1 MEDILVHHGILGMK
15 WGIRR
20 YQNKDGTL
28 TSAGKKR
35 YSNNDDIKDA
45 QQKNTEEPKKKS
57 VKDMSDEEL
66 RREVNRMQLEQNYL
80 KMTGQNIEKGKSAA
94 EIALGKMKESFVSTV
109 AQKSG
114 QILAERLVNLM
125 LGVKNDKENK
135 DNSSKNNSSN
145 KNDLKEVKDSLTKEI
160 NSLKKEIKKESK
172 ASNDISKSPTK
183 SGENTSK
190 SSNESYTIPWQY
202 SKGLQRYERK
212 RTSNPTGFIGKY
224 GR

>member
-1 MEDILVHHGILGMK
+1 MDDVLIHYGILGMK
-15 WGIRR
+15 WGVRR
-20 YQNKDGTL
+20 YQNKDGSL

-35 YSNNDDIKDA
+35 YGNNDDIKDS

-66 RREVNRMQLEQNYL
+66 RREINRMQLEQSYL
-80 KMTGQNIEKGKSAA
+80 RMTGQNIEKGKSAV

-114 QILAERLVNLM
+114 QILAERLVNSM
-125 LGVKNDKENK
+125 LGVKDNKDNK
-135 DNSSKNNSSN
+135 DNSSKNNNSN
-145 KNDLKEVKDSLTKEI
+145 KNDIKEVKDSLTKEI
-160 NSLKKEIKKESK
+160 NSLKKEIKKETK
-172 ASNDISKSPTK
+172 SNDNSPK
-183 SGENTSK
+183 K
-190 SSNESYTIPWQY
+190 SNETTTTPWQY
-202 SKGLQRYERK
+202 SQGLQRYERK

>member
-1 MEDILVHHGILGMK
+1 MDDVLIHYGILGMK
-15 WGIRR
+15 WGVRR
-20 YQNKDGTL
+20 YQNKDGSL

-35 YSNNDDIKDA
+35 YSNNDNIKEA
-45 QQKNTEEPKKKS
+45 PQKNTEEPKKKS

-80 KMTGQNIEKGKSAA
+80 RMTGQNIEKGKSAA

-114 QILAERLVNLM
+114 QILAERLVNSM
-125 LGVKNDKENK
+125 LGVKDNKDNK
-135 DNSSKNNSSN
+135 DNSSKNNNSN
-145 KNDLKEVKDSLTKEI
+145 KNDIKEVKDSLTKEI
-160 NSLKKEIKKESK
+160 NSLKKEIKKETK
-172 ASNDISKSPTK
+172 SNDNSPK
-183 SGENTSK
+183 K
-190 SSNESYTIPWQY
+190 SNETITTPWQY
-202 SKGLQRYERK
+202 SQGIQRYERK

>member
-1 MEDILVHHGILGMK
+1 MDDVLIHYGILGMK
-15 WGIRR
+15 WGVRR
-20 YQNKDGTL
+20 YQNKDGSL

-35 YSNNDDIKDA
+35 YSNNDNIKEA
-45 QQKNTEEPKKKS
+45 PQKNTEEPKKKS

-80 KMTGQNIEKGKSAA
+80 RMTGQNIEKGKSAA

-114 QILAERLVNLM
+114 QILAERLVNSM
-125 LGVKNDKENK
+125 LGVKDNKDNK
-135 DNSSKNNSSN
+135 DNSSKNNNSN
-145 KNDLKEVKDSLTKEI
+145 KNDIKEVKDSLTKEI
-160 NSLKKEIKKESK
+160 NSLKKEIKKEPK
-172 ASNDISKSPTK
+172 SNDNSPK
-183 SGENTSK
+183 K
-190 SSNESYTIPWQY
+190 SNETITTPWQY
-202 SKGLQRYERK
+202 SQGLQRYERK

>member
-1 MEDILVHHGILGMK
+1 MDDVLIHYGILGMK
-15 WGIRR
+15 WGVRR
-20 YQNKDGTL
+20 YQNKDGSL

-35 YSNNDDIKDA
+35 YSNNDNIKEA
-45 QQKNTEEPKKKS
+45 PQKNTEEPKKKS

-80 KMTGQNIEKGKSAA
+80 RMTGQNIEKGKSAA

-114 QILAERLVNLM
+114 QILAERLVNSM
-125 LGVKNDKENK
+125 LGVKDNKDNK
-135 DNSSKNNSSN
+135 DNSSKNNNSN
-145 KNDLKEVKDSLTKEI
+145 KNDIKEVKDSLTKEI
-160 NSLKKEIKKESK
+160 NSLKKEIKKETK
-172 ASNDISKSPTK
+172 SNDNSPK
-183 SGENTSK
+183 K
-190 SSNESYTIPWQY
+190 SNETITTPWQY
-202 SKGLQRYERK
+202 SQGLQRYERK

>member
-1 MEDILVHHGILGMK
+1 MDDVLIHYGILGMK
-15 WGIRR
+15 WGVRR

-35 YSNNDDIKDA
+35 YSNNDNIKEA
-45 QQKNTEEPKKKS
+45 PQKNTEEPKKKS

-80 KMTGQNIEKGKSAA
+80 RMTGQNIEKGKSAA

-114 QILAERLVNLM
+114 QILAERLVNSM
-125 LGVKNDKENK
+125 LGVKDNKDNK
-135 DNSSKNNSSN
+135 DNSSKNNNSN
-145 KNDLKEVKDSLTKEI
+145 KNDIKEVKDSLTKEI
-160 NSLKKEIKKESK
+160 NSLKKEIKKETK
-172 ASNDISKSPTK
+172 SNDNSPK
-183 SGENTSK
+183 K
-190 SSNESYTIPWQY
+190 SNETITTPWQY
-202 SKGLQRYERK
+202 SQGLQRYERK

>member
-1 MEDILVHHGILGMK
+1 MDDVLIHYGVLGMK
-15 WGIRR
+15 WGVRR
-20 YQNKDGTL
+20 YQNKDGSL

-35 YSNNDDIKDA
+35 YSNNDNIKEA
-45 QQKNTEEPKKKS
+45 LQKNTEEPKKKS

-80 KMTGQNIEKGKSAA
+80 RMTGQNIEKGKSVA

-114 QILAERLVNLM
+114 QILAERLVNSM
-125 LGVKNDKENK
+125 LGVKDNKDNK
-135 DNSSKNNSSN
+135 DNSPKNNNSN
-145 KNDLKEVKDSLTKEI
+145 KNDIKEVKDSLTKEI
-160 NSLKKEIKKESK
+160 NSLKKEIKKETK
-172 ASNDISKSPTK
+172 SNDNSPK
-183 SGENTSK
+183 K
-190 SSNESYTIPWQY
+190 SNETTTTPWQY
-202 SKGLQRYERK
+202 SQGLQRYERK

>member
-1 MEDILVHHGILGMK
+1 MDDVLIHYGILGMK
-15 WGIRR
+15 WGVRR
-20 YQNKDGTL
+20 YQHKDGSL

-35 YSNNDDIKDA
+35 YGNNDDIKDSP
-45 QQKNTEEPKKKS
+45 QKNTEEPKKKS

-80 KMTGQNIEKGKSAA
+80 RMTGQNIEKGKSAA

-114 QILAERLVNLM
+114 QILAERLVNSM
-125 LGVKNDKENK
+125 LGVKDNKDNK
-135 DNSSKNNSSN
+135 DNSSKNNNSN
-145 KNDLKEVKDSLTKEI
+145 KNDIKEVKDSLTKEI
-160 NSLKKEIKKESK
+160 NSLKKEIKKETK
-172 ASNDISKSPTK
+172 SNDNSPK
-183 SGENTSK
+183 K
-190 SSNESYTIPWQY
+190 SNETITTPWQY
-202 SKGLQRYERK
+202 SQGLQRYERK

>member
-1 MEDILVHHGILGMK
+1 MDDVLIHYGILGMK
-15 WGIRR
+15 WGVRR
-20 YQNKDGTL
+20 YQNKDGSL

-35 YSNNDDIKDA
+35 YSNNDNIKENP
-45 QQKNTEEPKKKS
+45 QKNTEEPKKKS

-80 KMTGQNIEKGKSAA
+80 RMTGQNIEKGKSAA

-114 QILAERLVNLM
+114 QILAERLVNSM
-125 LGVKNDKENK
+125 LGVKDNKDNK
-135 DNSSKNNSSN
+135 DNSPKNNNSN
-145 KNDLKEVKDSLTKEI
+145 KNDIKEVKDSLTKEI
-160 NSLKKEIKKESK
+160 NSLKKEIKKETK
-172 ASNDISKSPTK
+172 SNDNSPK
-183 SGENTSK
+183 K
-190 SSNESYTIPWQY
+190 SNETITTPWQY
-202 SKGLQRYERK
+202 SQGLQRYERK

>member
-1 MEDILVHHGILGMK
+1 MDDVLIHYGILGMK
-15 WGIRR
+15 WGVRR
-20 YQNKDGTL
+20 YQNKDGSL

-35 YSNNDDIKDA
+35 YSNNDNVKETP
-45 QQKNTEEPKKKS
+45 QKNTEEPKKKS

-80 KMTGQNIEKGKSAA
+80 RMTGQNIEKGKSAA

-114 QILAERLVNLM
+114 QILAERLVNSM
-125 LGVKNDKENK
+125 LGVKDNKDNK
-135 DNSSKNNSSN
+135 DNSSKNNNSN
-145 KNDLKEVKDSLTKEI
+145 KNDIKEVKDSLTKEI
-160 NSLKKEIKKESK
+160 NSLKKEIKKETK
-172 ASNDISKSPTK
+172 SNDNSNKK
-183 SGENTSK
+183 
-190 SSNESYTIPWQY
+190 SNETITTPWQY
-202 SKGLQRYERK
+202 SQGLQRYERK

>member
-15 WGIRR
+15 WGVRR
-20 YQNKDGTL
+20 YQNKDGSL

-35 YSNNDDIKDA
+35 YSNNDDIKEA
-45 QQKNTEEPKKKS
+45 PQKNTEEPKKKS

-80 KMTGQNIEKGKSAA
+80 RMTGQNIEKGKTAA

-114 QILAERLVNLM
+114 QILAERLVNSM
-125 LGVKNDKENK
+125 LGVKDNKDNK
-135 DNSSKNNSSN
+135 DNSSKNNNSN
-145 KNDLKEVKDSLTKEI
+145 KNDIKEVKDSLTKEI
-160 NSLKKEIKKESK
+160 NSLKKEIKKETK
-172 ASNDISKSPTK
+172 SNDNSSKK
-183 SGENTSK
+183 
-190 SSNESYTIPWQY
+190 SNEATTTPWQY
-202 SKGLQRYERK
+202 SQGLQRYERK

>member
-1 MEDILVHHGILGMK
+1 MDDVLIHYGILGMK
-15 WGIRR
+15 WGVRR
-20 YQNKDGTL
+20 YQNKDGSL

-35 YSNNDDIKDA
+35 YGNNDDIKDS

-80 KMTGQNIEKGKSAA
+80 RMTGQNIEKGKSAA

-114 QILAERLVNLM
+114 QILAERLVNSM
-125 LGVKNDKENK
+125 LGVKDNKDNK
-135 DNSSKNNSSN
+135 DNSSKNNNSN
-145 KNDLKEVKDSLTKEI
+145 KNDIKEVKDSLTKEI
-160 NSLKKEIKKESK
+160 NSLKKEIKKETK
-172 ASNDISKSPTK
+172 SNDNSPK
-183 SGENTSK
+183 K
-190 SSNESYTIPWQY
+190 SNETITTPWQY
-202 SKGLQRYERK
+202 SQGLQRYERK

>member
-1 MEDILVHHGILGMK
+1 MDDVLIHYGILGMK
-15 WGIRR
+15 WGVRR
-20 YQNKDGTL
+20 YQNKDGSL

-35 YSNNDDIKDA
+35 YSNNDNIKEA
-45 QQKNTEEPKKKS
+45 PQKNTEEPKKKS

-80 KMTGQNIEKGKSAA
+80 RMTGQNIEKGKSAA

-114 QILAERLVNLM
+114 QILAERLVNSM
-125 LGVKNDKENK
+125 LGVKDNKDNK
-135 DNSSKNNSSN
+135 DNSPKNNNSN
-145 KNDLKEVKDSLTKEI
+145 KNDIKEVKDSLTKEI
-160 NSLKKEIKKESK
+160 NSLKKEIKKETK
-172 ASNDISKSPTK
+172 SNDDSPK
-183 SGENTSK
+183 K
-190 SSNESYTIPWQY
+190 SNETTTTPWQY
-202 SKGLQRYERK
+202 SQGLQRYERK

>member
-1 MEDILVHHGILGMK
+1 MDDVLIHYGILGMK
-15 WGIRR
+15 WGVRR
-20 YQNKDGTL
+20 YQNKDGSL

-35 YSNNDDIKDA
+35 YKNNDDIKEA
-45 QQKNTEEPKKKS
+45 PQKNTEEPKKKS

-80 KMTGQNIEKGKSAA
+80 RMTGQNIEKGKSAA

-114 QILAERLVNLM
+114 QILAERLVNSM
-125 LGVKNDKENK
+125 LGVKDNKDNK
-135 DNSSKNNSSN
+135 DNSSKNNNSN
-145 KNDLKEVKDSLTKEI
+145 KNDIKEVKDSLTKEI
-160 NSLKKEIKKESK
+160 NSLKKEIKKETK
-172 ASNDISKSPTK
+172 SNDNSPK
-183 SGENTSK
+183 K
-190 SSNESYTIPWQY
+190 SNETTTTPWQY
-202 SKGLQRYERK
+202 SQGLQRYERK

>member
-1 MEDILVHHGILGMK
+1 MDDVLIHYGVFGMK
-15 WGIRR
+15 WGVRR
-20 YQNKDGTL
+20 YQNKDGSL

-35 YSNNDDIKDA
+35 YSNNDDIKEDP
-45 QQKNTEEPKKKS
+45 QKNTEEPKKKS

-80 KMTGQNIEKGKSAA
+80 RMTGQNIEKGKSAA

-114 QILAERLVNLM
+114 QILAERLVNSM
-125 LGVKNDKENK
+125 LGVKDNKDNK
-135 DNSSKNNSSN
+135 DNSSKNNNSN
-145 KNDLKEVKDSLTKEI
+145 KNDIKEVKDSLTKEI
-160 NSLKKEIKKESK
+160 NSLKKEIKKETK
-172 ASNDISKSPTK
+172 SNDNSSKK
-183 SGENTSK
+183 
-190 SSNESYTIPWQY
+190 SNETTTTPWQY
-202 SKGLQRYERK
+202 SQGFQRYERK

>member
-1 MEDILVHHGILGMK
+1 MDDVLIHYGILGMK
-15 WGIRR
+15 WGVRR
-20 YQNKDGTL
+20 YQNKDGSL

-35 YSNNDDIKDA
+35 YINNDNIKEA
-45 QQKNTEEPKKKS
+45 PQKNTEEPKKKS

-80 KMTGQNIEKGKSAA
+80 RMTGQNIEKGKSAA

-114 QILAERLVNLM
+114 QILAERLVNSM
-125 LGVKNDKENK
+125 LGVKDNKDNK
-135 DNSSKNNSSN
+135 DNSSKNNNSN
-145 KNDLKEVKDSLTKEI
+145 KNDIKEVKDSLTKEI
-160 NSLKKEIKKESK
+160 NSLKKEIKKETK
-172 ASNDISKSPTK
+172 SNDNSPK
-183 SGENTSK
+183 K
-190 SSNESYTIPWQY
+190 SNETITTPWQY
-202 SKGLQRYERK
+202 SQGLQRYERK

>member
-1 MEDILVHHGILGMK
+1 MDDVLIHYGILGMK
-15 WGIRR
+15 WGVRR
-20 YQNKDGTL
+20 YQNKDGSL

-35 YSNNDDIKDA
+35 YGNNDDIKDSP
-45 QQKNTEEPKKKS
+45 QKNTEEPKKKS

-80 KMTGQNIEKGKSAA
+80 RMTGQNIEKGKSAA

-114 QILAERLVNLM
+114 QILAERLVNSM
-125 LGVKNDKENK
+125 LGVKDNKDNK
-135 DNSSKNNSSN
+135 DNSSKNNNSN
-145 KNDLKEVKDSLTKEI
+145 KNDIKEVKDSLTKEI
-160 NSLKKEIKKESK
+160 NSLKKEIKKETK
-172 ASNDISKSPTK
+172 SNDNSPK
-183 SGENTSK
+183 K
-190 SSNESYTIPWQY
+190 PNETTTTPWQY
-202 SKGLQRYERK
+202 SQGLQRYERK

>member
-1 MEDILVHHGILGMK
+1 MDDVLIHYGILGMK
-15 WGIRR
+15 WGVRR
-20 YQNKDGTL
+20 YQNKDGSL

-45 QQKNTEEPKKKS
+45 PQKNTEEPKNKS

-66 RREVNRMQLEQNYL
+66 RREVNRMQLEQSYL
-80 KMTGQNIEKGKSAA
+80 RMTGQNIEKGKSAA

-114 QILAERLVNLM
+114 QILAERLVNSM
-125 LGVKNDKENK
+125 LGVKDNKDNK
-135 DNSSKNNSSN
+135 DNSSKNNNSN
-145 KNDLKEVKDSLTKEI
+145 KNDIKEVKDSLTKEI
-160 NSLKKEIKKESK
+160 NSLKKEIKKETK
-172 ASNDISKSPTK
+172 SNDNSPK
-183 SGENTSK
+183 K
-190 SSNESYTIPWQY
+190 SNETTTTPWQY
-202 SKGLQRYERK
+202 SQGLQRYERK

>member
-1 MEDILVHHGILGMK
+1 MDDVLIHYGILGMK
-15 WGIRR
+15 WGVRR
-20 YQNKDGTL
+20 YQNKDGSL

-35 YSNNDDIKDA
+35 YGNNDDIKDS

-80 KMTGQNIEKGKSAA
+80 RMTGQNIEKGKSAA

-114 QILAERLVNLM
+114 QILAERLVNSM
-125 LGVKNDKENK
+125 LGVKDNK
-135 DNSSKNNSSN
+135 DNKENSSKNNNSN
-145 KNDLKEVKDSLTKEI
+145 KNDIKEVKDSLTKEI
-160 NSLKKEIKKESK
+160 NSLKKEIKKETK
-172 ASNDISKSPTK
+172 SNDNSPK
-183 SGENTSK
+183 K
-190 SSNESYTIPWQY
+190 SNETTTTPWQY
-202 SKGLQRYERK
+202 SQGLQRYERK

>member
-1 MEDILVHHGILGMK
+1 MDDVLIHYGILGMK
-15 WGIRR
+15 WGVRR
-20 YQNKDGTL
+20 YQNKDGSL

-35 YSNNDDIKDA
+35 YGNNDDIKDS

-80 KMTGQNIEKGKSAA
+80 RMTGQNIEKGKSAA

-114 QILAERLVNLM
+114 QILAERLVNSM
-125 LGVKNDKENK
+125 LGVKDNK
-135 DNSSKNNSSN
+135 DNKENSSKNNNSN
-145 KNDLKEVKDSLTKEI
+145 KNDIKEVKDSLTKEI
-160 NSLKKEIKKESK
+160 NSLKKEIKKETK
-172 ASNDISKSPTK
+172 SNDNSPK
-183 SGENTSK
+183 K
-190 SSNESYTIPWQY
+190 SNETITTPWQY
-202 SKGLQRYERK
+202 SQGLQRYERK

>member
-35 YSNNDDIKDA
+35 YSNNDDIKEA
-45 QQKNTEEPKKKS
+45 PQKNIEEPKKKS

-80 KMTGQNIEKGKSAA
+80 RMTGQNIEKGKSAA

-114 QILAERLVNLM
+114 QILAERLVNSM
-125 LGVKNDKENK
+125 LGVKDNKDNK
-135 DNSSKNNSSN
+135 DNSPKNNNSN
-145 KNDLKEVKDSLTKEI
+145 KNDIKEVKDSLTKEI
-160 NSLKKEIKKESK
+160 NSLKKEIKKETK
-172 ASNDISKSPTK
+172 SNDNSPK
-183 SGENTSK
+183 K
-190 SSNESYTIPWQY
+190 SNETITTPWQY
-202 SKGLQRYERK
+202 SQGLQRYERK

>member
-1 MEDILVHHGILGMK
+1 VDDVLIHYGILGMK
-15 WGIRR
+15 WGVRR
-20 YQNKDGTL
+20 YQNKDGSL

-35 YSNNDDIKDA
+35 YGNNDDIKDS

-66 RREVNRMQLEQNYL
+66 RREINRMQLEQSYL
-80 KMTGQNIEKGKSAA
+80 RMTGQNIEKGKSAV

-114 QILAERLVNLM
+114 QILAERLVNSM
-125 LGVKNDKENK
+125 LGVKDNKDNK
-135 DNSSKNNSSN
+135 DNSPKNNNSN
-145 KNDLKEVKDSLTKEI
+145 KNDIKEVKDSLTKEI
-160 NSLKKEIKKESK
+160 NSLKKEIKKETK
-172 ASNDISKSPTK
+172 SNDNSPK
-183 SGENTSK
+183 K
-190 SSNESYTIPWQY
+190 SNETTTTPWQY
-202 SKGLQRYERK
+202 SQGLQRYERK

>member
-1 MEDILVHHGILGMK
+1 MDDVLVHYGILGMK
-15 WGIRR
+15 WGVRR
-20 YQNKDGTL
+20 YQNKDGSL

-35 YSNNDDIKDA
+35 YGNNDDIKDSP
-45 QQKNTEEPKKKS
+45 QKNTEEPKKKS

-80 KMTGQNIEKGKSAA
+80 RMTGQNIEKGKSAA

-114 QILAERLVNLM
+114 QILAERLVNSM
-125 LGVKNDKENK
+125 LGVKDNKDNK
-135 DNSSKNNSSN
+135 DNSPKNNNSN
-145 KNDLKEVKDSLTKEI
+145 KNDIKEVKDSLTKEI
-160 NSLKKEIKKESK
+160 NSLKKEIKKETK
-172 ASNDISKSPTK
+172 SNDNSPK
-183 SGENTSK
+183 K
-190 SSNESYTIPWQY
+190 SNETITTPWQY
-202 SKGLQRYERK
+202 SQGLQRYERK

>member
-1 MEDILVHHGILGMK
+1 MDDILIHYGILGMK
-15 WGIRR
+15 WGVRR
-20 YQNKDGTL
+20 YQNKDGSL

-35 YSNNDDIKDA
+35 YSNNDNIKESP
-45 QQKNTEEPKKKS
+45 QKNTEEPKKKS

-80 KMTGQNIEKGKSAA
+80 RMTGQNIEKGKSAA

-114 QILAERLVNLM
+114 QILAERLVNSM
-125 LGVKNDKENK
+125 LGVKDNKDNK
-135 DNSSKNNSSN
+135 DNSSKNNNSN
-145 KNDLKEVKDSLTKEI
+145 KNDIKEVKDSLTKEI
-160 NSLKKEIKKESK
+160 NSLKKEIKKETK
-172 ASNDISKSPTK
+172 SNDNSPK
-183 SGENTSK
+183 K
-190 SSNESYTIPWQY
+190 SNETTTTPWQY
-202 SKGLQRYERK
+202 SQGLQRYERK

>member
-1 MEDILVHHGILGMK
+1 MDDVLIHYGILGMK
-15 WGIRR
+15 WGVRR
-20 YQNKDGTL
+20 YQNKDGSL

-35 YSNNDDIKDA
+35 YSNNDNIKEA
-45 QQKNTEEPKKKS
+45 PQKNTEEPKKKS

-80 KMTGQNIEKGKSAA
+80 RMTGQNIEKGKSAA

-114 QILAERLVNLM
+114 QILAERLVNSM
-125 LGVKNDKENK
+125 LGVKDNK
-135 DNSSKNNSSN
+135 DNKDNNSKNNNPN
-145 KNDLKEVKDSLTKEI
+145 KNDIKEVKDSLTKEI
-160 NSLKKEIKKESK
+160 NSLKKEIKKETK
-172 ASNDISKSPTK
+172 SND
-183 SGENTSK
+183 NTPK
-190 SSNESYTIPWQY
+190 KSNETTTTPWQY
-202 SKGLQRYERK
+202 SQGLQRYERK

>member
-1 MEDILVHHGILGMK
+1 MDDVLIHYGILGMK
-15 WGIRR
+15 WGVRR
-20 YQNKDGTL
+20 YQNKDGSL

-35 YSNNDDIKDA
+35 YSNNDDIKEA
-45 QQKNTEEPKKKS
+45 PQKNTEEPKKKS

-80 KMTGQNIEKGKSAA
+80 RMTGQNIEKGKSAA

-114 QILAERLVNLM
+114 QILAERLVNSM
-125 LGVKNDKENK
+125 LGVKDNKDNK

-145 KNDLKEVKDSLTKEI
+145 KNDIKEVKDSLTKEI
-160 NSLKKEIKKESK
+160 NSLKKEIKKETK
-172 ASNDISKSPTK
+172 SNDNSPK
-183 SGENTSK
+183 K
-190 SSNESYTIPWQY
+190 SNETITTPWQY
-202 SKGLQRYERK
+202 SQGLQRYERK